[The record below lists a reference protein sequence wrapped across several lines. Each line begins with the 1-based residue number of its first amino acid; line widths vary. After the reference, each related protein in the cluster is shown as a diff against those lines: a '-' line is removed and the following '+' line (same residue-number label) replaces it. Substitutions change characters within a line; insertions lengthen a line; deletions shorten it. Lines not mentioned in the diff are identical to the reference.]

1 MPIADPQ
8 AETDAMASVRA
19 QALAEHYQ
27 RTVDLVARAWE
38 RRNRQFIVLIA
49 VLAAAVLVAFSR
61 QLIAPLLEAL
71 IVGQLPGLQQ
81 NPAGQRLSAF
91 LPLASDLL
99 QALLVVAIFYLMASL
114 CHASGMII
122 NLYVYLGMM
131 EREVRHELHLPRD
144 QIAFTREGPFYEATG
159 RHLSRPIGVCYKL
172 VLGSLLVAFFALRL
186 YFDLTGTTV
195 PGRES
200 ASAAYGWLVGN
211 FLLVVDIVVAL
222 PTLWLFAR
230 YARLSP
236 MGEIEVRRRMMAKE
250 E

>member
-1 MPIADPQ
+1 MPIADPK
-8 AETDAMASVRA
+8 AEADPMTAVRA
-19 QALAEHYQ
+19 DALAEHYQ

-81 NPAGQRLSAF
+81 NPAGERLSTF

-99 QALLVVAIFYLMASL
+99 LALLVVAIFYLMASL

-131 EREVRHELHLPRD
+131 EREVRHELQLPKD

-159 RHLSRPIGVCYKL
+159 RHLSRPIGACYKI
-172 VLGSLLVAFFALRL
+172 VLGTLLVAFFALRI
-186 YFDLTGTTV
+186 YFDLTGTAV

-211 FLLVVDIVVAL
+211 FLLIVDVAVAI
-222 PTLWLFAR
+222 PTMWLFLR

-236 MGEIEVRRRMMAKE
+236 MGEIEVRRRMMPKQV
-250 E
+250 